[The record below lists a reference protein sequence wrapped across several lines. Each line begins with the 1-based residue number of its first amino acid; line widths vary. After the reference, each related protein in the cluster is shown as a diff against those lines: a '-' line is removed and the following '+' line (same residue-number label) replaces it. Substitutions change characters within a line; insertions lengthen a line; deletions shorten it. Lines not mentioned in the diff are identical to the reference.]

1 MTWESIEILM
11 AEDDEGDQIL
21 VRKAF
26 ARSRAINTLTI
37 VNDGEELMRYL
48 RREPPHA
55 DARRPDLL
63 LLDLNMP
70 KKDGREALAEIKAD
84 AGLRHLPVVILT
96 TSDADEDILKSYD
109 LGASSYIQKPVTFE
123 KLVEVVRTLSAYW
136 LGIVKLPPSRQTGA
150 RPSSRAPGE

>member
-1 MTWESIEILM
+1 MTWESIEVLM

-48 RREPPHA
+48 RREPPYA
-55 DARRPDLL
+55 EARHPDLL

-84 AGLRHLPVVILT
+84 ANLRHLPVIILT
-96 TSDADEDILKSYD
+96 TSDADEDILRSYN
-109 LGASSYIQKPVTFE
+109 LGANSYIQKPVTFE

-136 LGIVKLPPSRQTGA
+136 LGIVKLPSSRQAAA
-150 RPSSRAPGE
+150 RPSA